1 MLSGLRSDFPML
13 ERRVA
18 GRQIVY
24 LDSAAT
30 ALKPRQV
37 IEAERRHAT
46 EATANVHR
54 GNHALSEEASE
65 LHEAARWTMA
75 EFLNVAPADVIFV
88 KNATEAINVVASG
101 LCLAKSDRILVFSS
115 EHHSNI
121 LPWMRAGQV
130 VWLDVPPDKAVSLDL
145 VADALAKHRPRLL
158 TFAHVSNVFGVVQ
171 PAREICRLA
180 REANALS
187 CVDAAQAI
195 SHFPV
200 DVQEIGCDFLAFS
213 GHKMLGPPGI
223 GVLSGRRNALEM
235 IEVTALGGGCVTE
248 VTRHCYSLKALPG
261 RLEPGTPN
269 ISGVLGLAAAVDYL
283 GKIGWERIQNRNR
296 TLAACLKDLV
306 RQLPACQGLYS
317 REESTVPIVSVFAPG
332 AVVPID
338 TIAAALSDEFG
349 VMARAGFHCTYPLH
363 ESLGLS
369 GGTLRLSAHFYN
381 EPAEITR
388 AGEALSVLLTRFQR
402 TGKWMA

>member
-1 MLSGLRSDFPML
+1 MPSGLRSDFPML

-18 GRQIVY
+18 ERQVIY

-30 ALKPRQV
+30 ALKPRTV

-46 EATANVHR
+46 EVTANVHR

-65 LHEAARWTMA
+65 LHEAARWTMG

-88 KNATEAINVVASG
+88 QNATGAINVVASG
-101 LCLAKSDRILVFSS
+101 LGLARSDRILVFSS

-130 VWLDVPPDKAVSLDL
+130 VWLDVPPDKAVGLDL
-145 VADALAKHRPRLL
+145 VADALAKYRPRLL
-158 TFAHVSNVFGVVQ
+158 AFAHVSNVFGVVQ
-171 PAREICRLA
+171 PAREICQLA
-180 REANALS
+180 REAGALS

-200 DVQEIGCDFLAFS
+200 DIQEIGCDFLVFS

-223 GVLSGRRNALEM
+223 GVLTGRRDALEM
-235 IEVTALGGGCVTE
+235 IEATALGGGCVTS

-269 ISGVLGLAAAVDYL
+269 ISGVLGLAAAADYIV
-283 GKIGWERIQNRNR
+283 KIGWEQIQNRNR
-296 TLAACLKDLV
+296 TLAACLKDV
-306 RQLPACQGLYS
+306 VSKLPACRGLYC
-317 REESTVPIVSVFAPG
+317 RDESTVPIVSLFAPD
-332 AVVPID
+332 AVVRIE
-338 TIAAALSDEFG
+338 TIASALSDEFG
-349 VMARAGFHCTYPLH
+349 VMARAGFHCAYPLH
-363 ESLGLS
+363 EGLGLS

-381 EPAEITR
+381 EPAEIGC
-388 AGEALSVLLTRFQR
+388 AGEALNVLLTRFQR
-402 TGKWMA
+402 AGEG